1 MTISIWRYSH
11 LVLALSSGLFLI
23 LASVTGIVLAFEP
36 MQTATNG
43 YNPVPLNEVRLSET
57 IAALQQEYDEVLSFK
72 VDQDDYILAN
82 VVTKEGDNK
91 ALYVHPK
98 TAKVLGIPEPQH
110 PIFSFTTNLHRSL
123 FLKSVGRFFVGLVS
137 FLLCLIAV
145 TGLLLIIKRQGG
157 LLKFFNKV
165 QPDYFELRYH
175 VVLGRWFLLPIILI
189 AATGVYL
196 SAEKFSLLPST
207 RVTHKIM
214 EPEDHV
220 DENIQ
225 ASDLTIF
232 KEITMDQVRLV
243 SFPFS
248 PFPEDYFELGL
259 QSRELYVHQYTGTIL
274 SEQPYPF
281 TYLASRLSLTLHTG
295 QGSVLWSL
303 ILLLASSSILFFI
316 YSGFVM
322 WRKRVKNSVGKSK
335 FSKDESSHILLYGSE
350 TGNTNG
356 FVLAL
361 QKGLIK
367 AGKRVFVAPLNS
379 YTSYKKATDIFILT
393 STYGEGEAPTNA
405 NKFLDKLETVVQP
418 NQLNYSV
425 IGFGSLSYPLYCQFA
440 IDVAQN
446 LRKQDNF
453 KETLPLVK
461 INNQAKETFLDW
473 IEKYNQ
479 RTGERLRVEAYLPKS
494 NFLKPK
500 KFEVIFKTKVN
511 VDQTF
516 LLQLKPRKKIKFQ
529 SGDLLAYR
537 PKQDQAPRL
546 YSIAKYNGTL
556 LLSIKIHE
564 HGICSRYFSTL
575 ETGNKLKANIQKNTH
590 FHFPKK
596 ATSVTCIANGTGL
609 APFLGLIAENKKR
622 IPLNLFW
629 GGRTK
634 ASFQIYEPFLSTH
647 LQSKQLQQVHLAYSQ
662 EGTKLYIQ
670 QVLELHSK
678 EIAEKLHNGGAIM
691 ICGSLAM
698 HKQVLEVLDQATL
711 TYINQPLRIF
721 EEKGQILSDCY

>member
-322 WRKRVKNSVGKSK
+322 WGKRVKNSVGK
-335 FSKDESSHILLYGSE
+335 
-350 TGNTNG
+350 
-356 FVLAL
+356 
-361 QKGLIK
+361 
-367 AGKRVFVAPLNS
+367 
-379 YTSYKKATDIFILT
+379 
-393 STYGEGEAPTNA
+393 
-405 NKFLDKLETVVQP
+405 
-418 NQLNYSV
+418 
-425 IGFGSLSYPLYCQFA
+425 IG
-440 IDVAQN
+440 
-446 LRKQDNF
+446 
-453 KETLPLVK
+453 
-461 INNQAKETFLDW
+461 
-473 IEKYNQ
+473 
-479 RTGERLRVEAYLPKS
+479 
-494 NFLKPK
+494 
-500 KFEVIFKTKVN
+500 
-511 VDQTF
+511 
-516 LLQLKPRKKIKFQ
+516 
-529 SGDLLAYR
+529 
-537 PKQDQAPRL
+537 
-546 YSIAKYNGTL
+546 
-556 LLSIKIHE
+556 
-564 HGICSRYFSTL
+564 
-575 ETGNKLKANIQKNTH
+575 
-590 FHFPKK
+590 
-596 ATSVTCIANGTGL
+596 
-609 APFLGLIAENKKR
+609 
-622 IPLNLFW
+622 
-629 GGRTK
+629 
-634 ASFQIYEPFLSTH
+634 
-647 LQSKQLQQVHLAYSQ
+647 
-662 EGTKLYIQ
+662 
-670 QVLELHSK
+670 
-678 EIAEKLHNGGAIM
+678 
-691 ICGSLAM
+691 
-698 HKQVLEVLDQATL
+698 
-711 TYINQPLRIF
+711 
-721 EEKGQILSDCY
+721 